1 MKYGYPEPPWTYSPK
16 EVDEWINAVYGKH
29 KCKKSK
35 IDRNKKW
42 LKNIELDIDLDVEKE
57 IKKPSSNVEKIIK
70 KITGYEQIE
79 EHFEIIPTTEI
90 LLRALSSAGFKKVKV
105 RINGDFLE
113 EEKIRKV
120 VEKIAGFVKKE
131 GLNEIE
137 IHSEKEGKVSIKIS
151 KIHSKKK
158 HSIEVKIDRI
168 KEKDFQK
175 ILIYI
180 RKRLRGK
187 EEIK

>member
-16 EVDEWINAVYGKH
+16 EVDEWINAVYGTH

-35 IDRNKKW
+35 ISREKKW

-79 EHFEIIPTTEI
+79 EHFELIPTTEI
-90 LLRALSSAGFKKVKV
+90 LLRALSIAGFKKARLK
-105 RINGDFLE
+105 INGNFLE
-113 EEKIRKV
+113 EGKIRKI
-120 VEKIAGFVKKE
+120 VEKIADYVRKE
-131 GLNEIE
+131 ELNEVE
-137 IHSEKEGKVSIKIS
+137 IHSQKEGKVFIKIS
-151 KIHSKKK
+151 KIHSKKR
-158 HSIEVKIDRI
+158 HSIEVKIERI
-168 KEKDFQK
+168 REKDFQK

-180 RKRLRGK
+180 RKRLHVK
-187 EEIK
+187 DEIK